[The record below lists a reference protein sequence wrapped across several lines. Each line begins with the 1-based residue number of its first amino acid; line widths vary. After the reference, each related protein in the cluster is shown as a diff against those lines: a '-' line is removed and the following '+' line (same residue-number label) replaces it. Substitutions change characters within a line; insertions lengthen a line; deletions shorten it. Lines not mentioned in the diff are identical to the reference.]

1 MALSTPN
8 ASARAAL
15 TELDRT
21 AERAPIE
28 RLFRL
33 MLLGAT
39 VVGVVVLGVLVVD
52 VALDG
57 LHRLD
62 GEFVT
67 SYASRRAENTG
78 VRAGIF
84 GSLSLMVLV
93 ALFAFPIGVGAA
105 VYLEEFAPDNRFT
118 RLMEVNISNL
128 AGVPS
133 VVYGLLGAALFVYIF
148 EMGRSLLAGALTLTL
163 LILPVIIVAGRESLR
178 AVPRAIR
185 DGGLALGATRWQVV
199 SRQILPSAM
208 PGTMTGVILALS
220 RAIGE
225 TAPILLVGALFT
237 RRQDNVPWEFF
248 DSFTAIPVEIFNFV
262 SRPQEG
268 FKVDAASAAILV
280 MMVVLLLMN
289 SVAILLRNRFSRR
302 W

>member
-1 MALSTPN
+1 MALSSPGS
-8 ASARAAL
+8 SARAAVF
-15 TELDRT
+15 EMNRS
-21 AERAPIE
+21 AERAPKE
-28 RLFRL
+28 RLFRA
-33 MLLGAT
+33 LLLAAT
-39 VVGVVVLGVLVVD
+39 VVGVVVLAVLVVD

-57 LHRLD
+57 LHRVD
-62 GEFVT
+62 RQFVT
-67 SYASRRAENTG
+67 SYASRRAEQTG
-78 VRAGIF
+78 VRAGIT

-93 ALFAFPIGVGAA
+93 ALFAFPVGVGAA
-105 VYLEEFAPDNRFT
+105 LYLEEFARDNRLT
-118 RLMEVNISNL
+118 RLLEVNISNL

-148 EMGRSLLAGALTLTL
+148 EMGRSLLAGAMTLTL
-163 LILPVIIVAGRESLR
+163 LVLPVIIVAGRESLR

-185 DGGLALGATRWQVV
+185 DGGLALGATKWQVV
-199 SRQILPSAM
+199 SRQVLPPALPGIL
-208 PGTMTGVILALS
+208 TGVILALS

-237 RRQDNVPWEFF
+237 RRQDSAPWDFYE
-248 DSFTAIPVEIFNFV
+248 SFTALPVEIFNFV

-280 MMVVLLLMN
+280 MMVVLLCMN

>member
-1 MALSTPN
+1 MGLSSPR
-8 ASARAAL
+8 ASARAAIL
-15 TELDRT
+15 ELDRS

-28 RLFRL
+28 RLFR
-33 MLLGAT
+33 
-39 VVGVVVLGVLVVD
+39 VVLLAATIIGVIVLCVLVVD

-62 GEFVT
+62 GQFVS
-67 SYASRRAENTG
+67 SYASRRAERTG
-78 VRAGIF
+78 VRAGIT
-84 GSLSLMVLV
+84 GSLSLMALV
-93 ALFAFPIGVGAA
+93 ALIAFPVGVGAA
-105 VYLEEFAPDNRFT
+105 VYLEEFAADNRFT
-118 RLMEVNISNL
+118 RFMEVNISNL

-148 EMGRSLLAGALTLTL
+148 QMGRSLLAGGMTLSL
-163 LILPVIIVAGRESLR
+163 LVLPVIIVAGRESLR

-199 SRQILPSAM
+199 SRQILPPAL
-208 PGTMTGVILALS
+208 PGILTGVILALS

-237 RRQDNVPWEFF
+237 RRQDNVPWHYF
-248 DSFTAIPVEIFNFV
+248 DSFTALPVEIFNFV

-280 MMVVLLLMN
+280 MMVVLLCMN